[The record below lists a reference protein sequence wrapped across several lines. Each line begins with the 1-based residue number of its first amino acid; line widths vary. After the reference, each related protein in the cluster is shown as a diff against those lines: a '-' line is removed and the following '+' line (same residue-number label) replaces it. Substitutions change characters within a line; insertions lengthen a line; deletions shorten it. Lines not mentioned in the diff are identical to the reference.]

1 MKKDHLVT
9 ILLALIWGTIMVLAT
24 ISPFAQSGGAS
35 NEFGDIGM
43 WLGLVFILILFLL
56 PLYFQIKG
64 SKVAKIVLAIII
76 GIFIIGAIAIVISAA
91 VTLSESISIPLV
103 LIIVF
108 GLLYIIFSIVWYI
121 SAVKK

>member
-9 ILLALIWGTIMVLAT
+9 ILLALIWCTIMVLAT
-24 ISPFAQSGGAS
+24 ISPFAQSINLLFA
-35 NEFGDIGM
+35 
-43 WLGLVFILILFLL
+43 LLLKLFLL

>member
-9 ILLALIWGTIMVLAT
+9 ILLALIWCTIMVLAT

-64 SKVAKIVLAIII
+64 SLKANPLFLGFAFFSSTTYVL
-76 GIFIIGAIAIVISAA
+76 G
-91 VTLSESISIPLV
+91 
-103 LIIVF
+103 
-108 GLLYIIFSIVWYI
+108 
-121 SAVKK
+121 